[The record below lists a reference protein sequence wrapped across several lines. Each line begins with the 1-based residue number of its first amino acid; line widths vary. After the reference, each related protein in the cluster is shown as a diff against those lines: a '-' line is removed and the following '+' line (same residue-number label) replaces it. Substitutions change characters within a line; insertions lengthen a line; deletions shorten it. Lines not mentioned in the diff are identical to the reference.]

1 MQSPDC
7 ENYIVRGKIES
18 PKENTEIRM
27 TWNSKHLGLGGYP
40 EQNGTERALYP
51 IYFRYITQTDMEPHA
66 GSPEFEQMKS
76 LVGTW
81 EGLMPM
87 DKGGEIMKMVVKYR
101 LTVWG

>member
-1 MQSPDC
+1 
-7 ENYIVRGKIES
+7 
-18 PKENTEIRM
+18 
-27 TWNSKHLGLGGYP
+27 
-40 EQNGTERALYP
+40 
-51 IYFRYITQTDMEPHA
+51 MEPHA

-101 LTVWG
+101 LTAWGWCHPQSDQCRRTTRH

>member
-1 MQSPDC
+1 MCQIANTLALEDTL
-7 ENYIVRGKIES
+7 NRIVLSALFILFIS
-18 PKENTEIRM
+18 
-27 TWNSKHLGLGGYP
+27 
-40 EQNGTERALYP
+40 GTLP
-51 IYFRYITQTDMEPHA
+51 RYIPQTDMEPHA

-101 LTVWG
+101 LTAWG